1 MRTLTFSKRTAKE
14 ILREPLYLAFG
25 IGFPLGILLLLTA
38 LQSNLPIDIFRID
51 TLTPGI
57 SVFGLSFMAL
67 FSASLV
73 SKDRSTSF
81 LQRLYTTPMRSAD
94 YIIGYMIPILPIGLA
109 QTVICYGMAI
119 LLGLPLHFNIL
130 YAIVLSIPVSLFFI
144 ALGLLIGTLC
154 NEKMA
159 NGLCGPLLTNLA
171 AWFSGAWID
180 LDLIGGLFKDIAFL
194 MPFVHAVKL
203 QQMCLL
209 NMKDTFMIDFLWVVG
224 YACIALLLSI
234 FLFTWKMKRSH

>member
-14 ILREPLYLAFG
+14 ILREPLYLVFG

-38 LQSNLPIDIFRID
+38 LQSNLPIDIFQID

-73 SKDRSTSF
+73 SKDRSTSL

-94 YIIGYMIPILPIGLA
+94 YIIGYMIPLLPIGLA
-109 QTVICYGMAI
+109 QTLICYGMAI
-119 LLGLPLHFNIL
+119 LLGLPIQINIL
-130 YAIVLSIPVSLFFI
+130 YAIVLSIPISLFFI

-154 NEKMA
+154 HEKMA

-171 AWFSGAWID
+171 AWLSGAWIN
-180 LDLIGGLFKDIAFL
+180 LDLLGSLLKDIAFL
-194 MPFVHAVKL
+194 MPFVHAVRL
-203 QQMCLL
+203 QQMCLIH
-209 NMKDTFMIDFLWVVG
+209 MDDTFMADFLWVMA
-224 YACIALLLSI
+224 YASITLLLSMY
-234 FLFTWKMKRSH
+234 LFTWKMKHSQ